1 MATGTQILLIICG
14 TVIALCACGTVS
26 NIFKGGKK

>member
-1 MATGTQILLIICG
+1 MTTAAQIVLIVCG
-14 TVIALCACGTVS
+14 TIVALCACGTVS